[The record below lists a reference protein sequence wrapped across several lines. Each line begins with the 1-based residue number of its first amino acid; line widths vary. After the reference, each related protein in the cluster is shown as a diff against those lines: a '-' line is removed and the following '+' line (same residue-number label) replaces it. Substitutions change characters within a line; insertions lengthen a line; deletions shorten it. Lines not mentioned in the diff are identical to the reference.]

1 MAIPSIVR
9 AGSTIDF
16 TISSAEYAAP
26 TWSLHF
32 DLVMT
37 GKLVSWAS
45 TASGVSHR
53 VLIPASTTAGYTAG
67 GYSYASYFESGSGND
82 LQRYD
87 YMTGRIEV
95 KASFSAASTGY
106 DGRSEVRKIVE
117 ALRSALAT
125 DVTTLIYSS
134 KSLGDMS
141 LSTRADIETAL
152 MFWEGKLAQEEMLE
166 KVGTS
171 GGRFPGRAMYADFT
185 KRSY

>member
-16 TISSAEYAAP
+16 TVSSSEYAAP
-26 TWSLHF
+26 TWALHF
-32 DLVMT
+32 DLVML
-37 GKLVSWAS
+37 GKQVTWES
-45 TASGVSHR
+45 TADGTSHR

-67 GYSYASYFESGSGND
+67 GYSYASYFESGSGAN

-87 YMTGRIEV
+87 YLTGRIEI
-95 KASFSAASTGY
+95 KPSFSAASSGY

-117 ALRSALAT
+117 ALRAALAA

-141 LSTRADIETAL
+141 LSTRADIESAL
-152 MFWEGKLAQEEMLE
+152 AFWEGKLAQEEMME
-166 KVGTS
+166 KVGS
-171 GGRFPGRAMYADFT
+171 GVAVRFPGRSMYADFRRMT
-185 KRSY
+185 